1 MRHRIVPQHFCT
13 SVLVEPSKVRAC
25 QVGCYGFPSLFF
37 GGVHSLSLR
46 SLYKDSTQAHP
57 TIPLRAGVVVQTSSG
72 DLSVLHCGEGV
83 EPQLSALVT
92 RQKVRRNL
100 LHLCHHLNHCQSIHV
115 AGVAAIDADG
125 ERESVILVST
135 KENER
140 CHPLGLDVSGTDAC
154 DLEWFKNFL

>member
-1 MRHRIVPQHFCT
+1 MLCMRHRIVPQHFCT

-72 DLSVLHCGEGV
+72 DLSVLHWGEGV

-92 RQKVRRNL
+92 RQKSPKKFVASLSSSQSLPVYSCCWGSCHRRRWRARVGYP
-100 LHLCHHLNHCQSIHV
+100 CF
-115 AGVAAIDADG
+115 DK
-125 ERESVILVST
+125 R
-135 KENER
+135 K
-140 CHPLGLDVSGTDAC
+140 
-154 DLEWFKNFL
+154 